1 MITFDDASDYIYG
14 GMINRQLIKL
24 RIKKKKKKKK
34 KKCYSLS
41 LKFNLDI

>member
-24 RIKKKKKKKK
+24 RIKKKKKKKEMLFIIIK
-34 KKCYSLS
+34 
-41 LKFNLDI
+41 I

>member
-34 KKCYSLS
+34 N
-41 LKFNLDI
+41 FFFFF

>member
-34 KKCYSLS
+34 KCYSLS